1 MALVLIVAAFAFQL
15 VPWTRIERATFAYHY
30 FTAVLFAMIAVAYL
44 VDELLRRP
52 AWRDLA
58 IGYLVLVAA
67 AGILVFPLGAALPM
81 PDWYINAAR
90 ALPPWNFAFQFPDPP
105 TGDRGELLTADTL
118 KVVLGGIVAAAAMGF
133 ALLGRDWWERR
144 GPPAERAAPPSAP
157 PMPEGG

>member
-15 VPWTRIERATFAYHY
+15 VPWVRIERATFAYHY
-30 FTAVLFAMIAVAYL
+30 FTAVIFAMIAVAYL

-58 IGYLVLVAA
+58 IGYLGLVVV

-105 TGDRGELLTADTL
+105 TGERGELLSRRCAEGHPGRARGGRGGGVRAD
-118 KVVLGGIVAAAAMGF
+118 
-133 ALLGRDWWERR
+133 R
-144 GPPAERAAPPSAP
+144 P
-157 PMPEGG
+157 

>member
-1 MALVLIVAAFAFQL
+1 MVA
-15 VPWTRIERATFAYHY
+15 IAY
-30 FTAVLFAMIAVAYL
+30 V

-58 IGYLVLVAA
+58 IGFLGLVIV

-105 TGDRGELLTADTL
+105 TGERGELLTADGA
-118 KVVLGGIVAAAAMGF
+118 KVLLGVVVAGLATVF
-133 ALLGRDWWERR
+133 ATIGRDWSERR
-144 GPPAERAAPPSAP
+144 RTAVDPVAP